1 MPKDTAQTEQ
11 VSIPL
16 VDTATCNCEYKKVG
30 DGVVID
36 IVIGRKINYSVPDDW
51 YFPISDHQY
60 VLNPFYYSP
69 DEWY

>member
-30 DGVVID
+30 DGVKID
-36 IVIGRKINYSVPDDW
+36 NTQICAGDD
-51 YFPISDHQY
+51 ISDSRSGDSGGP
-60 VLNPFYYSP
+60 LLSSEL
-69 DEWY
+69 DEENGV